1 MNFIWW
7 MQLIDVFFT
16 YMYAHQLTEESQII
30 ADKILVTFLL
40 PMLHWNLLVRYSWTF
55 KHSRFRIYHTLYIV
69 SMFDIT
75 VRVASAHR
83 SHLGG
88 TSRKPV
94 LGVGL
99 ICMQWLLGTDHQ
111 TNLRKRR
118 GCQQTAISLDINQ
131 TKISIGATQYFKIC
145 LHRSRESINEPNIRQ

>member
-1 MNFIWW
+1 MNAADRRV
-7 MQLIDVFFT
+7 LHVHVCPSADRR
-16 YMYAHQLTEESQII
+16 I
-30 ADKILVTFLL
+30 ADYRRQNSSYLPPSNVTLEGGSMWDILE
-40 PMLHWNLLVRYSWTF
+40 
-55 KHSRFRIYHTLYIV
+55 HSSIQDSAFITHCINV

-145 LHRSRESINEPNIRQ
+145 LHRSRESTNEPNIRQ